1 VPDLL
6 EPNIHPI
13 LVHFA
18 LGLVITSAMC
28 LSMSSISIFGDK
40 RHSLERAGDW
50 MLLFGTIA
58 LIATVGAGFQAYYS
72 VGHDEQS
79 HAAMTTH
86 RNWAVPTAIAII
98 GLGLWRLKAKRTAP
112 SAVFIVA
119 LLAATSS
126 LTITGWWGGNLV
138 FGHGV
143 GVARLPMVDDHGHS
157 HSDAHDHSASAQDTA
172 QHDLD
177 EAGVHD
183 HGWQGHAAGSSLPS
197 EMAAA
202 DISVANYPATPR
214 LVVEAFETALR
225 GKDAKTARALLAE
238 DVVIAENGGVER
250 SAAQYAG
257 HHMISDMAFTSA
269 VDITLKQRNE
279 FVGDVTSAVVSQSQ
293 LHGSFEGKTIHSAM
307 METILLSRVDD
318 RWRISHIHW
327 SSAPLTGE
335 HEH

>member
-1 VPDLL
+1 MPDLL

-18 LGLVITSAMC
+18 LGLIITSALC
-28 LSMSSISIFGDK
+28 LSMSAISIFGDK

-50 MLLFGTIA
+50 MLLFGTLA
-58 LIATVGAGFQAYYS
+58 LIATVAAGFQAYYS
-72 VGHDEQS
+72 VGHDAQS

-98 GLGLWRLKAKRTAP
+98 GLGLWRWKAKRTVP
-112 SAVFIVA
+112 STVFIVA
-119 LLAATSS
+119 LLAATTS

-143 GVARLPMVDDHGHS
+143 GVARLPMVDDHSHS
-157 HSDAHDHSASAQDTA
+157 HSDAHDHGSPAQDA
-172 QHDLD
+172 APHDHD
-177 EAGVHD
+177 EASIHD
-183 HGWQGHAAGSSLPS
+183 HGSQGHATAQMLPS
-197 EMAAA
+197 EAAA
-202 DISVANYPATPR
+202 AAMAVVDYPATPR

-225 GKDAKTARALLAE
+225 SKDAKTARALLAD
-238 DVVIAENGGVER
+238 DVIIAENGGVER

-269 VDITLKQRNE
+269 VDITVKQRNE

-293 LHGSFEGKTIHSAM
+293 VHGSFEGKTIHSAM

-327 SSAPLTGE
+327 SSAPLNEE